1 MGRTLGALWLGA
13 PSLQGVDFAAVAI
26 LMELVALILALLPAW
41 RATRISPMEAIR
53 TV

>member
-1 MGRTLGALWLGA
+1 LGEIECQVGQRFPWRG
-13 PSLQGVDFAAVAI
+13 F
-26 LMELVALILALLPAW
+26 LMELVAFILALPPAW